1 MTLSLKSSQP
11 WTIFNH
17 NMKSIW
23 TTFVVDKKSQSA
35 GVAMSSVTSHA
46 GLIVV
51 KDAFPPLHLV
61 LLGDKW
67 GDRQGDVATNVP
79 GQGDIPGCRLWTS
92 HHWAPNVPGASLH
105 EVCTFRMSQLA
116 VRPQRVIEWLIWTPW
131 TETLREAPFWNVVP
145 VFGLRPFGGE
155 GLETLALMV
164 CCFFHIQMGNFLFQR
179 VSEHEPQFKKGRPNR
194 KSQKGPVKENVHLT
208 GWPLTM
214 HWWPTKSNLGDLD
227 EIGEWGLGTKGLEG
241 RQGCQGDQGDWVY
254 K

>member
-1 MTLSLKSSQP
+1 MTLYLKSSQP

-61 LLGDKW
+61 LLGDNW
-67 GDRQGDVATNVP
+67 GDGQGDVATDVP

-92 HHWAPNVPGASLH
+92 HHWASNVPGASLH

-116 VRPQRVIEWLIWTPW
+116 VRPYRVIEWLISTPW

-155 GLETLALMV
+155 GLETLAPMV
-164 CCFFHIQMGNFLFQR
+164 CCFFHIQMDSFLFQR
-179 VSEHEPQFKKGRPNR
+179 DSDQNTNQSSLR
-194 KSQKGPVKENVHLT
+194 KSQKGPVKENVQLT
-208 GWPLTM
+208 GWPCIGDQRNQ
-214 HWWPTKSNLGDLD
+214 SNLGDLD
-227 EIGEWGLGTKGLEG
+227 ERGEWGLGAKGLEG

>member
-1 MTLSLKSSQP
+1 MWRRWHS
-11 WTIFNH
+11 IFNH

-92 HHWAPNVPGASLH
+92 HHRAPNVPGASLH

-116 VRPQRVIEWLIWTPW
+116 VRPHRAIELNTLNRKPLFEMWSLCLGCARLGGRGWKRLPRWFVVFSTSKWANSCFKGCQNMNHSLKRGVPIENHKRDQWKKMFIWQDDHWPCIGDQRNQIWVTW
-131 TETLREAPFWNVVP
+131 MRSVNGVW
-145 VFGLRPFGGE
+145 GLR
-155 GLETLALMV
+155 
-164 CCFFHIQMGNFLFQR
+164 
-179 VSEHEPQFKKGRPNR
+179 
-194 KSQKGPVKENVHLT
+194 
-208 GWPLTM
+208 
-214 HWWPTKSNLGDLD
+214 D
-227 EIGEWGLGTKGLEG
+227 
-241 RQGCQGDQGDWVY
+241 
-254 K
+254 